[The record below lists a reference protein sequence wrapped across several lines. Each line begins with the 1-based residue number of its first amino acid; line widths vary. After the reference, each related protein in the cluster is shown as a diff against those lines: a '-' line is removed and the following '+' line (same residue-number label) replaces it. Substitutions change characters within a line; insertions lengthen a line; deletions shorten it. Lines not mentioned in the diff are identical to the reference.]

1 MPESA
6 DERAASRP
14 TAWLGRSALRK
25 PRRVRFDDGHEW
37 TCSFER
43 GTLLD
48 ANSLIAEM
56 PSGASARRSAAATL
70 PDQTEPVGQ
79 ERGRAVNR
87 PGPDEPLGLIL
98 DGLSAFV
105 LLSHIARREAVSS
118 RRPQT
123 SSVIERLRRSC
134 CQANTDGHA
143 TTHQR
148 VRPLPFR
155 PVSSAPPD
163 MACGLCNGRD
173 ETGNQAFSSPLPFQ
187 EPSSAI

>member
-25 PRRVRFDDGHEW
+25 PRRVRFEDGHEW

-43 GTLLD
+43 GTLLEV
-48 ANSLIAEM
+48 NSLIAEM
-56 PSGASARRSAAATL
+56 PSGASARQSAPATL

-105 LLSHIARREAVSS
+105 LCTHIARREAVS
-118 RRPQT
+118 
-123 SSVIERLRRSC
+123 IAE
-134 CQANTDGHA
+134 AADEFGHRAA
-143 TTHQR
+143 TTIL
-148 VRPLPFR
+148 LP
-155 PVSSAPPD
+155 S
-163 MACGLCNGRD
+163 
-173 ETGNQAFSSPLPFQ
+173 EY
-187 EPSSAI
+187 